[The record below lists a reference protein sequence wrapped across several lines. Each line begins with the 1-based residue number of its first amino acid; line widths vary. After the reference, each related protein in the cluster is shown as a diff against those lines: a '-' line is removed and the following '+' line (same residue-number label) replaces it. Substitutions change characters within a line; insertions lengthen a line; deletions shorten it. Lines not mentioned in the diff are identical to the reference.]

1 MDARSIEVI
10 PVTSSEVVRILGSL
24 NVKELE
30 NVLDEA
36 NFSRRI
42 AFIRGR
48 NPQSH
53 VVDRLARTVVS
64 DGTRKEASIRLYHY
78 FDYRDVNV

>member
-1 MDARSIEVI
+1 MDARSIEVM

-24 NVKELE
+24 NMKDLE
-30 NVLDEA
+30 NVLDETR
-36 NFSRRI
+36 FSRRI
-42 AFIRGR
+42 AFMREG

-53 VVDRLARTVVS
+53 VVDRLARPVVP
-64 DGTRKEASIRLYHY
+64 DGTRKEASIRLYHN